1 MSRRL
6 IAITALSV
14 LALAGCSK
22 AADPAQSP
30 EQAASAAVKAAE
42 AMRPQPGKYR
52 VTTRITSMTIP
63 GMPADMAAGANKMFS
78 TTGNA
83 TEFCLTEAD
92 AKMGQEEM
100 IKRAA
105 KGKCTYERFSAAG
118 GKLDAAMTCDT
129 GRGMQTRAA
138 VTGTISPTGSSLAM
152 KSRST
157 IPDLPGG
164 TMQMDMSVE
173 TQRIGECG

>member
-1 MSRRL
+1 MSPQL
-6 IAITALSV
+6 TAVIAASV
-14 LALAGCSK
+14 LALAACNK
-22 AADPAQSP
+22 PAEQSQSP

-42 AMRPQPGKYR
+42 SMRPQPGKYR
-52 VTTRITSMTIP
+52 VTTRITNMSIP
-63 GMPADMAAGANKMFS
+63 GMPDELAAGAKKMFS

-83 TEFCLTEAD
+83 TEFCLSEAD

-105 KGKCTYERFSAAG
+105 KGKCTYERFSAEG
-118 GKLDAAMTCDT
+118 GRLDAAMTCDT
-129 GRGMQTRAA
+129 GQGMQTRAA

-152 KSRST
+152 KSEAT

-164 TMQMDMSVE
+164 TMQMDMTVD

>member
-1 MSRRL
+1 MSRQL
-6 IAITALSV
+6 TAIIAISA
-14 LALAGCSK
+14 LALGGCNK
-22 AADPAQSP
+22 AAESAQSP

-42 AMRPQPGKYR
+42 TMLPQPGKYR
-52 VTTRITSMTIP
+52 VTTRITNMAIP

-118 GKLDAAMTCDT
+118 GRLDAAMTCDT
-129 GRGMQTRAA
+129 GRGMQTKAA
-138 VTGTISPTGSSLAM
+138 VSGTISPTGSSLAM
-152 KSRST
+152 KSQST

-164 TMQMDMSVE
+164 TMQMDMTVD

>member
-1 MSRRL
+1 MTRHL
-6 IAITALSV
+6 IAITVFSA
-14 LALAGCSK
+14 LALAGCNK

-30 EQAASAAVKAAE
+30 EQAASAAIKAAE
-42 AMRPQPGKYR
+42 TMRPQPGKYR
-52 VTTRITSMTIP
+52 VTTRITNMSIP
-63 GMPADMAAGANKMFS
+63 GMPDEMAAGAKKMFS
-78 TTGNA
+78 TTGNS
-83 TEFCLTEAD
+83 TEFCLSEAD

-105 KGKCTYERFSAAG
+105 KGKCTYERFSAAD

-129 GRGMQTRAA
+129 GQGMQTRAA
-138 VTGTISPTGSSLAM
+138 VTGTISPTGSSLTM
-152 KSRST
+152 KSEAT

-164 TMQMDMSVE
+164 KMQMDMSVD